1 MAESSA
7 RRIQILLVEDEPA
20 HLKAMKQSLRN
31 QPYDITTA
39 LSGDEALG
47 LLNDGKVPDI
57 VVTDYRMPGTDG
69 LTLLREIAE
78 RFPNVHRIMVS
89 AFADLDLLQ
98 EAVNDGTVHRFLA
111 KPWEVE
117 AFVTAVGSA
126 REQVFLR
133 EERDGLIVELEERSA
148 QQEALVADRTALLER
163 AKREWERTF
172 DVFDHPLQ
180 IVTDGHRTQRANVA
194 YARVTGS
201 DIRDVPGSTCHEIMF
216 GRSEPCENC
225 PLVELRTGKPHGLGE
240 VDDARSDRLFE
251 VSGYRFNEGDDDD
264 PSYVVMYQDI
274 TERRLLERQLLQS
287 EKMVALGQLSGEIAH
302 EVNNPVGIILSF
314 SHLALRQEVVEQ
326 DPDLKEFLE
335 EIMGSA
341 RRCKSIIRNLLSF
354 SRPSQPGDLEPIDL
368 RELSERTFEFVAAQI
383 RQADVKVSVET
394 AEDLPETRGYPDQIQ
409 QVILNLVTNAVQA
422 MEEVEGE
429 RTLAVRIS
437 GGSLAGRRAVV
448 LRIRD
453 SGPGIPKEKL
463 ARVFDPFF
471 TTKPV
476 GKGTGLGLSICYR
489 IMSEHEGHL
498 DATNVRGGGAE
509 FRMYLPC
516 R

>member
-1 MAESSA
+1 MAESNP
-7 RRIQILLVEDEPA
+7 RRIRILLVEDEPGQ
-20 HLKAMKQSLRN
+20 LKAMQHSLGKL
-31 QPYDITTA
+31 PYDITTA
-39 LSGDEALG
+39 PSADEALV
-47 LLNDGKVPDI
+47 LLNDGYIPDI

-69 LTLLREIAE
+69 LGLLREIAQ
-78 RFPNVHRIMVS
+78 RFENVHRIMVS
-89 AFADLDLLQ
+89 AFANLDLLQ

-117 AFVTAVGSA
+117 AFITAIGSA

-133 EERDGLIVELEERSA
+133 EERDGLIVELEQRSM

-180 IVTDGHRTQRANVA
+180 IVTDAHRTQRANMS
-194 YARVTGS
+194 YARVTAS
-201 DIRDVPGSTCHEIMF
+201 DIRLVPGTTCHEVMF
-216 GRSEPCENC
+216 GRDEPCENC
-225 PLVELRTGKPHGLGE
+225 PLIDLRAGKSHGLGE
-240 VDDARSDRLFE
+240 VEDIRSDQLFE
-251 VSGYRFNEGDDDD
+251 VSGYRFNEDDDD
-264 PSYVVMYQDI
+264 EPSYVVMYQDV

-287 EKMVALGQLSGEIAH
+287 EKLVALGQLSGEIAH

-314 SHLALRQEVVEQ
+314 SHLALRSEVVDT
-326 DPDLKEFLE
+326 DPELKEFLE
-335 EIMGSA
+335 EIMTSA

-368 RELSERTFEFVAAQI
+368 RDLSERTFEFVAAQI
-383 RQADVKVSVET
+383 RQADVKVSIET
-394 AEDLPETRGYPDQIQ
+394 TDDLPEIRGYPDQIQ

-422 MEEVEGE
+422 MEEVERE
-429 RTLAVRIS
+429 RTLSVRIS
-437 GGSLAGRRAVV
+437 DGRLAGRRAVV

-453 SGPGIPKEKL
+453 SGPGIPVEKL

-489 IMSEHEGHL
+489 IMNEHEGHL